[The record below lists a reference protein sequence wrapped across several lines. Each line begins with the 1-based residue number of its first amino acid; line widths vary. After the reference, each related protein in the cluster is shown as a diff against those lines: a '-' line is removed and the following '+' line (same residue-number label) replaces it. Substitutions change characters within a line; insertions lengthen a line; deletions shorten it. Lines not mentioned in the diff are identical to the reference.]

1 MNDPDEIRVGDTV
14 SFRPNF
20 ALRLFG
26 RVVAVPQPERNIPRY
41 GVRVNGVLY
50 SVDAQQVTKEE
61 RK

>member
-1 MNDPDEIRVGDTV
+1 M